1 MKRWQYALIS
11 ALLALAGTLAAAP
24 AFAATRPGG
33 HLRVAYFS
41 PDGPNVDVYV
51 DGTRSLSSIG
61 YKTVTTYQVLP
72 AGSHRVDFRD
82 AGSDPAAQPIASATT
97 TLAAGSYRTVAAAG
111 KAAALT
117 AVVFDDGFTE
127 PAQGKAQ
134 IRAIHFAPEVPAVDI
149 AIKGGP
155 VIFSGV
161 GFDAATG
168 YSTVA
173 SGSYDLEF
181 RAAGSDQVLLTA
193 HGVNLKAGSV
203 ASLAGVGGAGRPIEV
218 VQIEDAAAAAATGAA
233 GTGMGGMAG
242 FDLLGSGSLLPVG
255 LVFGLLWAV
264 LWVVRRRAA

>member
-1 MKRWQYALIS
+1 MKHRRYALIS
-11 ALLALAGTLAAAP
+11 ALLALAGTLVAMP
-24 AFAATRPGG
+24 AFAAARPSGQ
-33 HLRVAYFS
+33 LRVAYFS
-41 PDGPNVDVYV
+41 PDGPNVDVYL

-61 YKTVTTYQVLP
+61 YKTVATYQALP
-72 AGSHRVDFRD
+72 VGSHRVDFRSAGTD
-82 AGSDPAAQPIASATT
+82 AASQPLASATT
-97 TLAAGSYRTVAAAG
+97 TLSAGSYRTVAAAG

-155 VIFSGV
+155 VIFSSV
-161 GFDAATG
+161 GFDAATS
-168 YSTVA
+168 YSTVP

-193 HGVNLKAGSV
+193 RGVILKAGSV

-218 VQIEDAAAAAATGAA
+218 VQIEDAAAASTSGAA
-233 GTGMGGMAG
+233 GTGLGGMAPP
-242 FDLLGSGSLLPVG
+242 DLFGSGSLLPVG
-255 LVFGLLWAV
+255 LVLGLLWAL
-264 LWVVRRRAA
+264 LWVARRRAA

>member
-1 MKRWQYALIS
+1 MPVGWSTPPRCDGLTGSCS
-11 ALLALAGTLAAAP
+11 ASSPGSRSWPSTEQRGGCSFCRRSGQTASAR
-24 AFAATRPGG
+24 RPSG

-51 DGTRSLSSIG
+51 DGGRSLSSIG
-61 YKTVTTYQVLP
+61 YKTVTTYQALP
-72 AGSHRVDFRD
+72 AGSHRVDFRG
-82 AGSDPAAQPIASATT
+82 AGSDPAAQPIASATA

-173 SGSYDLEF
+173 SG
-181 RAAGSDQVLLTA
+181 
-193 HGVNLKAGSV
+193 
-203 ASLAGVGGAGRPIEV
+203 
-218 VQIEDAAAAAATGAA
+218 
-233 GTGMGGMAG
+233 
-242 FDLLGSGSLLPVG
+242 
-255 LVFGLLWAV
+255 
-264 LWVVRRRAA
+264 